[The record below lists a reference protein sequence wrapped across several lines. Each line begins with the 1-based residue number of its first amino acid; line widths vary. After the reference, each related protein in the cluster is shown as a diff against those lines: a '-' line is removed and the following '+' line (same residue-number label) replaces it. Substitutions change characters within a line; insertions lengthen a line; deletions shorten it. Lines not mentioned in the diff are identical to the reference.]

1 MELTTRFEL
10 QSQATR
16 LEGRV
21 RLAGGGGAAY
31 GALTLSCALRC
42 ASARRFPP
50 VVARP
55 RTTIRDSRDFH
66 LGHFPL
72 HSPLLGESSLVSFPP
87 LSNML
92 KFSGSSCLTNGA
104 LRFRFSTGGG
114 LLRAGAGGRGYRS
127 GAGARR
133 APPRGGTEPK
143 GPRGPIG

>member
-42 ASARRFPP
+42 ASARRGPP

-55 RTTIRDSRDFH
+55 HTTIRDSRDFH
-66 LGHFPL
+66 FGRFPL

-92 KFSGSSCLTNGA
+92 KFSGSSCLMNGA
-104 LRFRFSTGGG
+104 LFSILDRRRPPGRRGMREELSIRRG
-114 LLRAGAGGRGYRS
+114 RPRGA
-127 GAGARR
+127 AA
-133 APPRGGTEPK
+133 GGTERK
-143 GPRGPIG
+143 GPTGPIG

>member
-16 LEGRV
+16 LDGRM
-21 RLAGGGGAAY
+21 RLAGRPGAAY

-42 ASARRFPP
+42 ASAHPGVP

-55 RTTIRDSRDFH
+55 HTTIRDSRDFH

-92 KFSGSSCLTNGA
+92 KFSGSSCLMDGA
-104 LRFRFSTGGG
+104 FRFCSSTGSASPSRVDREAIRGSCRTGG
-114 LLRAGAGGRGYRS
+114 VRRGT
-127 GAGARR
+127 RR
-133 APPRGGTEPK
+133 TGGTY
-143 GPRGPIG
+143 RT